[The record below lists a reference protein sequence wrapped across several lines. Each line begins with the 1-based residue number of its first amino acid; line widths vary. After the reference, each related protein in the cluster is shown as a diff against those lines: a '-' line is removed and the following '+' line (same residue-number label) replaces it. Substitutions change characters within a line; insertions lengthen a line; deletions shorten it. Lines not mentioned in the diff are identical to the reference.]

1 MVFAPRRSARALHFT
16 ARMPPLLS
24 PRLAVA
30 VVAFG
35 AIAGCFTSDE
45 PPETATTAAAA
56 VAPDWIHPVCSPAG
70 LAPPPILGASRPT
83 CNGPWK
89 YDWEESHRDAPVCEL
104 YKQAYSWDVT
114 TAGDLQALRY
124 VDEPWTLWP
133 TSGNYYSN
141 TCVYRSN
148 KLQYCTGVIPS
159 MQCADNASARKAA
172 LWANAIPGLVP
183 ALPIPLAYRNFSLV
197 GRGYNVQTDPPYYED
212 GYKYVTTRFSCESQ
226 ATRLPQP
233 TLGRFPIN
241 GCERMSDP
249 PLQTRVGQDAT
260 APMTEAPAT
269 PGPAS
274 EAGWTRAFRNVAP
287 FQSPWC
293 STCDGAAT
301 PAEQLACYEA
311 NLAVATGSLRQ
322 SIVARMKLLYQLS
335 GELLDASARA
345 RVLALYAEDSGNT
358 SGPACSSAQTFGAA
372 CEGDGEAE
380 ALLLQAQL
388 CHDLVANTAASVAVT
403 RVEFDAC
410 VELLAATTTI
420 TDDECRVAAR
430 AAIDADLRP
439 LFERVYPDLT
449 GDLAT
454 VLPPVLRR
462 LSTWRIAV
470 GEAAAGDAT
479 WLAAASARMLGSVWT
494 KLLVS
499 RRPLPAQLDPS
510 DPAARTAA
518 AQLVTAIE
526 RDDLTVDLAV
536 LNAIVTDGMP
546 VSPVI
551 LALVGDALAGMSDRI
566 ADNQRFH
573 DVGCALL
580 DCKPGAVARASALA
594 QLTTVLAALPRATEF
609 SNAVDAATLVSA
621 QHPALWAV
629 LDGLRDRYP
638 TLVAAWASTGAAP
651 DDLARLDELAAPPPE
666 AARLAGIV
674 RTARVTSAAYRTTGR
689 FSAAFS
695 ARPSTAALQPQQ
707 LAARL
712 TAQRGTT
719 ATARAEYDA
728 ARVDEVNLAL
738 EAARANGAVQA
749 VLDRAGQI
757 AARKQ
762 VIVDQLAGLFARE
775 LAERRR
781 MADYQQGFEAIVD
794 TLGEDY
800 EYDAVALP
808 TLQPS
813 AASAR
818 FPATATEPNLTR
830 DAFAMSTLA
839 TGETL
844 RFGVSGQWSP
854 SCRLR
859 GYLARSPSGP
869 ILITVPSDGSG
880 EFATGPR
887 GYWASYGESKYT
899 AHRTDIADSESADFS
914 FWLKACL
921 SGEAGLP
928 TIPGASAGTSVE
940 ACTQFAYHKTHTE
953 TETDTTGDQ
962 QTIAADFAM
971 GIRLPGTPFPSAPA
985 GSLLAVVTPH
995 GDPVT
1000 ILDVQVV
1007 GEAHT
1012 LVAPELPDG
1021 TAGQLDVHL
1030 VVNDQKG
1037 CALPSNPSKLTVT
1050 QTRTQAVGDV
1060 AIVLAAATGDGLA
1073 RIDAVSGEV
1082 LRQGLLSSAEANR
1095 LRSLA
1100 WQEAQRVMILQGHTL
1115 ANLPAELRQW
1125 FESAI
1130 DASLASV
1137 DRRAQAL
1144 ALRIETD
1151 RLDAELDAAAHEL
1164 LLANTQRYLTGLLP
1178 RLRLR
1183 ALDSGE
1189 YLAVAAS
1196 LAESLAVYVPQ
1207 TLTLRRLTWQPSR
1220 AAGITDAAGKLID
1233 RALVAPAVDAVRDLE
1248 ALSRAVE
1255 DALNDSSF
1263 DSSPP
1268 VPQLVVVAIPYLPV
1282 RGGLTY
1288 AGPYHQ
1294 VPTAAAAAFWA
1305 QARSATTARATITL
1319 SPQDLYGGTGTAARL
1334 NCTAEAPMVRRMAV
1348 FLDHGYTSDL
1358 NALNVYASATA
1369 AAAAPI
1375 EFPLVGR
1382 WFSMPAVAAGV
1393 PASLRVLGDRNP
1405 LEVQN
1410 RFSANLPP
1418 GLGANAG
1425 ISPFTSF
1432 AIDMSFFRDT
1442 SLVNFADATRA
1453 LYLVFE
1459 IEARE
1464 ATSPV
1469 TVPGLCGV
1477 VPPAP

>member
-1 MVFAPRRSARALHFT
+1 
-16 ARMPPLLS
+16 MPPLQL

-30 VVAFG
+30 MVAFG

-45 PPETATTAAAA
+45 PPETATTEAAA
-56 VAPDWIHPVCSPAG
+56 VAATWIHPACSAAG
-70 LAPPPILGASRPT
+70 LAAPPILGATRPT

-89 YDWEESHRDAPVCEL
+89 YDWRETTCAAPVCAEHNV
-104 YKQAYSWDVT
+104 AWTWDAT
-114 TAGDLQALRY
+114 SPGDLGAVHY
-124 VDEPWTLWP
+124 VDEPWKLWP
-133 TSGNYYSN
+133 ASGNYYSN

-148 KLQYCTGVIPS
+148 KLLYCNGVIPS
-159 MQCADNASARKAA
+159 QQCASNASARKAS
-172 LWANAIPGLVP
+172 LWANAIPGQSAVMPMP
-183 ALPIPLAYRNFSLV
+183 ASLHGFSLV
-197 GRGYNVQTDPPYYED
+197 GRGVNVVTEPPFNED
-212 GYKYVTTRFSCESQ
+212 GLKYITTRFSCETQ

-233 TLGRFPIN
+233 TYGAFPIN
-241 GCERMSDP
+241 GCAREHEPVCQHRDGSA
-249 PLQTRVGQDAT
+249 AT
-260 APMTEAPAT
+260 VPEAQAPAS
-269 PGPAS
+269 PGAAS
-274 EAGWTRAFRNVAP
+274 QPGWARTFRDVPP
-287 FQSPWC
+287 FTSPWC
-293 STCDGAAT
+293 STCDSAGS
-301 PAEQLACYEA
+301 PSEQLACYEV
-311 NLAVATGSLRQ
+311 NLTVADSTLRQ
-322 SIVARMKLLYQLS
+322 SLVARMKLVYQLS
-335 GELLDASARA
+335 GELLGAAARA
-345 RVLALYAEDSGNT
+345 RVLDLYAEDSDNI
-358 SGPACSSAQTFGAA
+358 SGPACSSAQTFGAT
-372 CEGDGEAE
+372 CEGDPEAG
-380 ALLLQAQL
+380 ALLPQAQL
-388 CHDLVANTAASVAVT
+388 CHDLVANSAASTAVLG
-403 RVEFDAC
+403 VEFDAC
-410 VELLAATTTI
+410 VALLAATTTI
-420 TDDECRVAAR
+420 AGDACRIAAR
-430 AAIDADLRP
+430 TAIDADLRS

-449 GDLAT
+449 GDLSI

-499 RRPLPAQLDPS
+499 RRPLPAELDPS

-518 AQLVTAIE
+518 AQLVTAVE
-526 RDDLTVDLAV
+526 RDDFTVDLAV
-536 LNAIVTDGMP
+536 LNAIVSDDMP

-551 LALVGDALAGMSDRI
+551 LALIGDALAGMSDRI

-580 DCKPGAVARASALA
+580 DCKPGAVARVSALA
-594 QLTTVLAALPRATEF
+594 QLTAVLATLPRASAF
-609 SNAVDAATLVSA
+609 SDAVDAATLVSA
-621 QHPALWAV
+621 QHPTLWAAF
-629 LDGLRDRYP
+629 DRLRDRYP

-651 DDLARLDELAAPPPE
+651 ADLAHLDELAAPPPE

-674 RTARVTSAAYRTTGR
+674 RTARVTSGAYRSTGR
-689 FSAAFS
+689 FSAAFPS
-695 ARPSTAALQPQQ
+695 RPSTAALQPLQ

-719 ATARAEYDA
+719 ATARAEYEA
-728 ARVDEVNLAL
+728 ARVDEVNRAL

-781 MADYQQGFEAIVD
+781 MSDYQQGFEAIVD
-794 TLGEDY
+794 TLGADY

-813 AASAR
+813 AASVR
-818 FPATATEPNLTR
+818 FPVSATEPNLTR
-830 DAFAMSTLA
+830 DAFAMSTIA

-844 RFGVSGQWSP
+844 RFGVTGQWSP

-859 GYLARSPSGP
+859 GYLARSPAGP
-869 ILITVPSDGSG
+869 IAITVPTDGSG

-899 AHRTDIADSESADFS
+899 AHRTEISDSESSDFS

-921 SGEAGLP
+921 SGAVGLP
-928 TIPGASAGTSVE
+928 IPGVSAGTSVE

-971 GIRLPGTPFPSAPA
+971 GIRLPGTPFPTAPA
-985 GSLLAVVTPH
+985 GSLLAVLTPH
-995 GDPVT
+995 GDPST

-1012 LVAPELPDG
+1012 LVAPELANG
-1021 TAGQLDVHL
+1021 TAGQIDVHL
-1030 VVNDQKG
+1030 VVNDQTG
-1037 CALPSNPSKLTVT
+1037 CTLPSNPSKLTVT
-1050 QTRTQAVGDV
+1050 QTRTQALGDV
-1060 AIVLAAATGDGLA
+1060 AIALAAATGDGLA
-1073 RIDAVSGEV
+1073 AIDTVSAEV

-1100 WQEAQRVMILQGHTL
+1100 WQEAQRVMILEGHTL

-1125 FESAI
+1125 FETAI

-1164 LLANTQRYLTGLLP
+1164 LFANTQRYLTGLLP

-1189 YLAVAAS
+1189 YLVVAAS

-1220 AAGITDAAGKLID
+1220 AAGIVDKAGKLID
-1233 RALVAPAVDAVRDLE
+1233 RALVAPPVDAVRDLE
-1248 ALSRAVE
+1248 ALSLAVE
-1255 DALNDSSF
+1255 DALNDTSF

-1268 VPQLVVVAIPYLPV
+1268 VPQLVVVAIPYVPV
-1282 RGGLTY
+1282 QGGLAYT
-1288 AGPYHQ
+1288 GPYHK
-1294 VPTAAAAAFWA
+1294 VPAAAAAAFWA
-1305 QARSATTARATITL
+1305 EARSAATARATITL
-1319 SPQDLYGGTGTAARL
+1319 SPQDLYGGTSTAARL
-1334 NCTAEAPMVRRMAV
+1334 NCTAEAPIVRRMAL

-1382 WFSMPAVAAGV
+1382 WFSMPAVTAGV

-1410 RFSANLPP
+1410 RFSANLPS

-1442 SLVNFADATRA
+1442 SLENFADATRA
-1453 LYLVFE
+1453 LYLVLE
-1459 IEARE
+1459 VEARE

-1477 VPPAP
+1477 VPSAP